1 MHLSDRFQRS
11 RDIGSLPAVSPAPRT
26 DLSRFPVPLGVHG
39 AARPVWDPTG
49 TRLAVIPE
57 TGLAIIDVRAE
68 SVRAL
73 GDGRRAVR
81 SMAWSPD
88 GYGIAVAHE
97 DRDVQQLLRAND
109 GVELWRSA
117 VGETAID
124 DVVWSPDGQ
133 RIAYVGDALVVCAAE
148 SGDVLWRRESR
159 RNLPV
164 PGVSMRRDGERVRVV
179 EHVTAQEELIP
190 CSDARWSSD
199 GALIQ
204 GRWGEV
210 RCVLAARD
218 GEPTPEDQ
226 EIRDVLWAGA
236 GGALSRGGADRISGE
251 RLRTADRQVG
261 SVALSPDGRFAA
273 AEGSEHRLW
282 VEDANGVRALR
293 GHPRTITA
301 LAWSRTGVLAT
312 ACRDGGVRRLRR
324 VAGEVEEWVRL
335 DDVQP
340 DGLAWSPDGS
350 FLAVCCAGEVVIL
363 RHAPTS

>member
-1 MHLSDRFQRS
+1 
-11 RDIGSLPAVSPAPRT
+11 VSPAPRT
-26 DLSRFPVPLGVHG
+26 DRFPVPLGIHG
-39 AARPVWDPTG
+39 AAWPAWDPTG

-57 TGLAIIDVRAE
+57 RGLAIIDLRTE

-88 GYGIAVAHE
+88 GHSIAVALE
-97 DRDVQQLLRAND
+97 DRDVQQLLRVDD

-159 RNLPV
+159 RNLLV
-164 PGVSMRRDGERVRVV
+164 PGVSMRRDAERVRVV

-190 CSDARWSSD
+190 CNEARWSSD
-199 GALIQ
+199 GALIR

-218 GEPTPEDQ
+218 GEPTPEGQ
-226 EIRDVLWAGA
+226 EFRDVLWTGA
-236 GGALSRGGADRISGE
+236 GGALSRDSADRVSGE
-251 RLRTADRQVG
+251 RLRAADRRLG
-261 SVALSPDGRFAA
+261 SVTLSPDGRFAA
-273 AEGSEHRLW
+273 AEGDEHRLW
-282 VEDANGVRALR
+282 VEDANCVRGLH

-301 LAWSRTGVLAT
+301 LAWSSTGVLAT
-312 ACRDGGVRRLRR
+312 ACRDGVVRRLGR
-324 VAGEVEEWVRL
+324 VDGEVEVWARL
-335 DDVQP
+335 DDVLP
-340 DGLAWSPDGS
+340 EGLAWSPDGS
-350 FLAVCCAGEVVIL
+350 LLAVCREGEVVFL
-363 RHAPTS
+363 PLASTS